1 MIWRNLKKMLI
12 NFSKYARN
20 TVLTHDILIGGN
32 INEDI
37 SRNKSD
43 NRAKYIQQLIQN
55 CYLQVCSAGNTDV
68 NPNDQECKEIDYF
81 LYNRNTDRKF
91 SDKII
96 LDKLERNTSD
106 HYPISIICNAN
117 LEYRSTSTKTKNK
130 IKINWDRIDKSKY
143 QELVEVSIA
152 NQDVSD
158 NIDNLKS
165 KRDVEEKLT
174 KVSEILKNSALECIP
189 EKKRK
194 KKLGKLQ
201 IWNKN
206 ISDAYKEMQ
215 KASFKWYEE
224 GKPDNDHPLLID
236 KNKCKQQFRKTY
248 RIELAIKEINFKST
262 IMQTRT
268 KNRKTFHMLINKQR
282 HSLRGCIQD
291 LHIDN

>member
-20 TVLTHDILIGGN
+20 TVLTHDILIGGD

-55 CYLQVCSAGNTDV
+55 CLLQVCSAGNTYV
-68 NPNDQECKEIDYF
+68 NLKVQECNEIDYF

-106 HYPISIICNAN
+106 HYPISITCNAN

-143 QELVEVSIA
+143 QELVEVS
-152 NQDVSD
+152 
-158 NIDNLKS
+158 
-165 KRDVEEKLT
+165 
-174 KVSEILKNSALECIP
+174 
-189 EKKRK
+189 
-194 KKLGKLQ
+194 
-201 IWNKN
+201 
-206 ISDAYKEMQ
+206 
-215 KASFKWYEE
+215 
-224 GKPDNDHPLLID
+224 
-236 KNKCKQQFRKTY
+236 
-248 RIELAIKEINFKST
+248 
-262 IMQTRT
+262 
-268 KNRKTFHMLINKQR
+268 
-282 HSLRGCIQD
+282 
-291 LHIDN
+291 